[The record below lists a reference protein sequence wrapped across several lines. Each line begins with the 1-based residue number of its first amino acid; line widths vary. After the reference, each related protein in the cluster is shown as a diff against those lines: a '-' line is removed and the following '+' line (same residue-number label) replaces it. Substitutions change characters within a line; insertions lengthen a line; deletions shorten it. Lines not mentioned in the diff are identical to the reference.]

1 MNPIIVYYHVST
13 VEGTAL
19 MAITEKSYWDKY
31 GVMDD
36 GGGDHY
42 EDIAIAMS
50 DCGQVEYCTSVYE
63 LASVS
68 ETQSII
74 ENMRTLGFELQEKEE
89 FSVFLEGNQSEEES
103 W

>member
-1 MNPIIVYYHVST
+1 MNPIIVYYHVSAT
-13 VEGTAL
+13 DGMVL

-36 GGGDHY
+36 GAGDHY

-63 LASVS
+63 LFSVN
-68 ETQSII
+68 EAQSII
-74 ENMRTLGFELQEKEE
+74 ANMRTLGFELQENKE
-89 FSVFLEGNQSEEES
+89 FSAFLREENE
-103 W
+103 